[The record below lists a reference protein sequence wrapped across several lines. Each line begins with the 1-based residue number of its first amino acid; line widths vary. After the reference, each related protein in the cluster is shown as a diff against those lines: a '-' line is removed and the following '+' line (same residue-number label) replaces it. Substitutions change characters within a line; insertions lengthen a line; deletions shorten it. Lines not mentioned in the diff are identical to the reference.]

1 MAKYIAQR
9 VVYMLITLFLIVSI
23 TFLLLQFM
31 PGSPFKDE
39 KLTDEQKEIL
49 NEKYGLSDPLPVKY
63 LRYMG
68 NVVRLDFGVSF
79 KYSNKPVAD
88 MISERVVNSARIGIQ
103 ALIFGT
109 FVGIMLGIIAA
120 LNRNSF
126 WDHVTTVI
134 AVMGVSIPGFVL
146 GALIQQYFGVTL
158 KILPVVY
165 DKTPGRM
172 FLSTIMPTFALSVFV
187 ISSIARFMRTE
198 LIEVLGTDYVLLAQA
213 KGLSKP
219 VVIWKHA
226 IRNALIPVIT
236 IMGPMTVSLLVGG
249 TVIERIFGVPGL
261 GNMMVSA
268 IQTNDYFVILAEATF
283 FSTLFVTAILV
294 VDILYGVV
302 DPRIRVAGGGE

>member
-1 MAKYIAQR
+1 
-9 VVYMLITLFLIVSI
+9 
-23 TFLLLQFM
+23 M

>member
-1 MAKYIAQR
+1 
-9 VVYMLITLFLIVSI
+9 
-23 TFLLLQFM
+23 M

-39 KLTDEQKEIL
+39 KLTDEQKQIL
-49 NEKYGLSDPLPVKY
+49 NEKYGLNDPLPVKY

-68 NVVRLDFGVSF
+68 NVIRLDFGVSF
-79 KYSNKPVAD
+79 KYSNKPVSD

-103 ALIFGT
+103 ALLFGT

-120 LNRNSF
+120 LNRNRF

-134 AVMGVSIPGFVL
+134 AVLGVSIPGFVL

-165 DKTPGRM
+165 DKAPGRM
-172 FLSTIMPTFALSVFV
+172 MLSTIMPTFALSVFV

-261 GNMMVSA
+261 GNMMVTA